1 MGTNILIVDDSS
13 LTRAII
19 AKSIRLSGV
28 AVDGLFQAGD
38 GREGLELLR
47 SRPVELV
54 LTDINMPEMDGV
66 ELVRRMRS
74 EENLKEIPVVVISS
88 DGSQARAEQ
97 LRGLGISAYLRKPF
111 TPEAFREIITSILH
125 GGETAR

>member
-66 ELVRRMRS
+66 ELVKRMRS